1 MQTLKD
7 NINDEEKAYEQ
18 SSQIM
23 FDKLCI
29 TPEMF
34 ERSQQALMVAP
45 YVQMEIFNLGISM
58 EQPNTECPEK
68 LDDKRTIDLVKQ
80 SNDFAFD
87 LFKREYIGQMDTMN

>member
-45 YVQMEIFNLGISM
+45 YVQMEIFTLGISM

-68 LDDKRTIDLVKQ
+68 LDDKRTIALVKQ

-87 LFKREYIGQMDTMN
+87 LFKREYIGQMDPLN